1 MKKGDY
7 SKFMAEMLFI
17 IWLVLTLAMSSGL
30 FIGYH
35 FGKTFGTKAQLEKYA
50 QLDEALDNIWRE

>member
-1 MKKGDY
+1 MV
-7 SKFMAEMLFI
+7 EMLLI
-17 IWLVLTLAMSSGL
+17 IWLVLILAMSSGL

-50 QLDEALDNIWRE
+50 ELDEALDNIWRD